1 MSKSTKKHTGPVI
14 DQQVLNPFPG
24 LRPFSIEESHLF
36 FGREGQ
42 SEEVLHQ
49 LAKNRFVAVIGASGS
64 GKSSLIYCGLIPIL
78 YGGFIAEAG
87 SEWKLITTRPGT
99 HPVENLAASLAE
111 ADEKL
116 TEDERPVARN
126 ITLAILQRS
135 SLGLVEAVSRLGISK
150 DTNILL
156 MIDQFEELFRFK
168 RSRRDES
175 SFNESEAYVKLL
187 VGAVNQT
194 DLPIYMVLTMRSD
207 FIGECSQFQDLTG
220 LINRSNYLIPQM
232 TRDDFRD
239 AITGP
244 VAVGQATID
253 PNLVQQLL
261 NDVGDNPDQLPIL
274 QHAMMR
280 TWDYWLQ
287 QKDTGR
293 AIALSDYNAVGRM
306 EKALSEHANEA
317 FEELSAREKEVC
329 ESMFKTLTDKG
340 GDNIG
345 IRRPTRVDVIADIA
359 RADIDE
365 IIKIADVFRA
375 PGRSFLAPAHH
386 IDLTAESVI
395 DISHESLMRI
405 WDRLKVWVDEEAQ
418 AVLMYKRLS
427 EAAELF
433 QRGKTGLWRPPD
445 LQLAL
450 NWKKKQQPTLAWAE
464 QYNPAFERTMV
475 FLDTSEKEFIAEE
488 ENKIRLQKRQLR
500 RSRVFA
506 SVLGTAAI
514 ISIGL
519 MLWSFVL
526 RGQALAATKEA
537 NKQRALADSS
547 ATIAKEQ
554 QTLAEAS
561 AEEAKK
567 QQNLADSSAKVAVYQ
582 QGLAIASAAEARKQQ
597 TKADSSAADATRQQ
611 KRAEQSAEEATKQAK
626 LAEEASAEAKRRQ
639 ILSTSQSMAVKSL
652 QVDTDTNLKALL
664 AFQAYLFNQD
674 NGGIELHADI
684 YSALHD
690 ALQAQ
695 KGKNYNVFTGHTDA
709 VRSIAFIPGTS
720 TFFSAGSDGQV
731 LKWDINDPEKK
742 YTVVIDNELVNR
754 IIDVSNDGKWLACG
768 TDGMGIQLFNINGPP
783 GQQPV
788 TLSGHT
794 NRIRALNFMPDNQH
808 FLTGGLDNQILIW
821 NVNSRD
827 NKVFTTVE
835 GQVQVLAVQ
844 DEGNWVAGGT
854 TDGQII
860 LWEADKPENKII
872 LYQEKGNE
880 VLALCFNTDGTLLA
894 TGDRNGNVKIW
905 NMERKNMVINLRGH
919 SARITNLSF
928 SKDGKI
934 LASSSYDATTRLWDA
949 GSWNNQPIVLKDNSG
964 YVFSVAISPDSK
976 YVLTGSAD
984 ENRLAM
990 NPTQTKVMVE
1000 NICEKIERNFTKD
1013 EWNTYVG
1020 ESINYEETC
1029 GRKSSI
1035 GVRK

>member
-1 MSKSTKKHTGPVI
+1 MV
-14 DQQVLNPFPG
+14 DQQQQVLNPFPG

-42 SEEVLHQ
+42 SEEVLRQ

-87 SEWKLITTRPGT
+87 SEWKLINTRPGT

-111 ADEKL
+111 ADDRL
-116 TEDERPVARN
+116 TEDERPVTRN
-126 ITLAILQRS
+126 INLAILQRS
-135 SLGLVEAVSRLGISK
+135 SLGLAEAFSRMGIDK

-156 MIDQFEELFRFK
+156 MVDQFEELFRFK

-187 VGAVNQT
+187 VGAINQT
-194 DLPIYMVLTMRSD
+194 ELPIYMVLTMRSD

-239 AITGP
+239 AVTGP
-244 VAVGQATID
+244 VAVGKATID

-287 QKDTGR
+287 QRDMGR
-293 AIALSDYNAVGRM
+293 QIALSDYNAVGRM

-317 FEELSAREKEVC
+317 FEELSAREKEIC
-329 ESMFKTLTDKG
+329 ENMFKTLTDKG

-345 IRRPTRVDVIADIA
+345 IRRPTRVEVIAEIA
-359 RADIDE
+359 RAEIDE
-365 IIKIADVFRA
+365 IIKIADIFRA

-386 IDLTAESVI
+386 IVLSAESVI

-418 AVLMYKRLS
+418 AVTMYKRLS

-450 NWKKKQQPTLAWAE
+450 NWKKKQQPTLTWAE

-526 RGQALAATKEA
+526 RGQAIAATEEA
-537 NKQRALADSS
+537 NRQRS
-547 ATIAKEQ
+547 
-554 QTLAEAS
+554 
-561 AEEAKK
+561 
-567 QQNLADSSAKVAVYQ
+567 
-582 QGLAIASAAEARKQQ
+582 
-597 TKADSSAADATRQQ
+597 KADSSTQVAVEQQ
-611 KRAEQSAEEATKQAK
+611 LLAEQSAEEARKQQSLADSAKEIAVYQQQRALISATEAKRQQTLADSAKEIAVYQQQQAEISAEEATKQK
-626 LAEEASAEAKRRQ
+626 NLAEEASAEAYRRQ
-639 ILSTSQSMAVKSL
+639 ILSTAQSMAVKAL
-652 QVDTDTNLKALL
+652 QVDNDTNLKALL
-664 AFQAYLFNQD
+664 AFQAYLFNKD
-674 NGGIELHADI
+674 NGGIEHHADI

-690 ALQAQ
+690 AVLAQ
-695 KGKNYNVFTGHTDA
+695 KDEKYNVFTGHTDA
-709 VRSIAFIPGTS
+709 VRSIVFIPGTTS
-720 TFFSAGSDGQV
+720 FFSGGSDGQI
-731 LKWDINDPEKK
+731 LKWDINDLAKK

-768 TDGMGIQLFNINGPP
+768 TDGMGIQLFNITSPAG
-783 GQQPV
+783 GQPV

-794 NRIRALNFMPDNQH
+794 NRIRALDFMPDNQH
-808 FLTGGLDNQILIW
+808 FLTAGLDNQILIW
-821 NVNSRD
+821 NINTG
-827 NKVFTTVE
+827 NNQVFTTVE
-835 GQVQVLAVQ
+835 SQVQVLAV
-844 DEGNWVAGGT
+844 ENSGRWVAGGT
-854 TDGQII
+854 EDGQII
-860 LWEADKPENKII
+860 LWETAKPENKIV

-880 VLALCFNTDGTLLA
+880 VLALSFDPSGTLLA
-894 TGDRNGNVKIW
+894 SGDRNGNVKIW
-905 NMERKNMVINLRGH
+905 NLERKNMVINLRGH
-919 SARITNLSF
+919 SARITGLSF
-928 SKDGKI
+928 SRDGKI
-934 LASSSYDATTRLWDA
+934 LASTSYDATARLWDA
-949 GSWNNQPIVLKDNSG
+949 GNWNNQPIVLQDNSG
-964 YVFSVAISPDSK
+964 YVFSVALSPDSK
-976 YVLTGSAD
+976 YVVTGSAD
-984 ENRLAM
+984 ENRLVF
-990 NPTQTKVMVE
+990 NPTQTKVMAE
-1000 NICEKIERNFTKD
+1000 DICEKIERNFTTE

-1020 ESINYEETC
+1020 EGINYEETC
-1029 GRKSSI
+1029 NRKTSI
-1035 GVRK
+1035 GVKK